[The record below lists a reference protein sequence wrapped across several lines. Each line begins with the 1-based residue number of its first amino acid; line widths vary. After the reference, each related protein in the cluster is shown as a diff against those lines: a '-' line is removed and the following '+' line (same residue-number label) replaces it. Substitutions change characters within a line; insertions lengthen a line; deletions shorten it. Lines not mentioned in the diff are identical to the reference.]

1 MFPYCICMGMINI
14 LNERCS
20 KIFNKILNNKSP
32 ITIEELS
39 NLLGVSSRTI
49 RYDLDNIDNYL
60 KEHDL
65 KILTRKPN
73 KGISFTVPKEEKQK
87 I

>member
-32 ITIEELS
+32 ITIEEL
-39 NLLGVSSRTI
+39 R
-49 RYDLDNIDNYL
+49 LDMI
-60 KEHDL
+60 
-65 KILTRKPN
+65 
-73 KGISFTVPKEEKQK
+73 
-87 I
+87 